1 MTNKQSIGSQATRN
15 PTHNGEAARFMS
27 LLPRPLVLPCCLL
40 SIVHLC
46 ETLHPDPGLT
56 ACLFVLDQ
64 YSIVCVRYFHSHDSQ
79 TKTHAGDALP
89 RPLWRSPAA
98 AGTESWNS
106 KSRGVG
112 TVGQRVPLWGDRDAG
127 LRSTARSSMSG
138 EYLRQGY
145 RAGRRGSFWSVLPA
159 LEQRE
164 SEC

>member
-1 MTNKQSIGSQATRN
+1 
-15 PTHNGEAARFMS
+15 MS

-46 ETLHPDPGLT
+46 ETLHPDPGLN
-56 ACLFVLDQ
+56 
-64 YSIVCVRYFHSHDSQ
+64 DSQ